1 MSQNITFY
9 SLPQEV
15 VLMVP
20 TGPAGRFNVPYANKR
35 IKVYKGVNNPV
46 LVNARDQDRKPVNLL
61 NKTLTLN
68 LLDRNGISVLRKPA
82 RDVNFTQGLAEIR
95 IDKEDLDAVENGLYK
110 ASVSV
115 TDINGNIIP
124 LYSGQ
129 DFTNRLEVEVIDG
142 EYSEPVPT
150 VESTADTLLMDGRYV
165 TGPFKGDKQDGDAS
179 GLHTVAFYL
188 TNFKGRLY
196 VEASL
201 DLSNSQG
208 WFPVALNNGQEYWTA
223 LESTGIE
230 AFNFVGNFY
239 WVRFLIKAD
248 ADNTGTV
255 DNIMY
260 RH

>member
-15 VLMVP
+15 VLVAS
-20 TGPAGRFNVPYANKR
+20 TGPAGRVNMPYANKR
-35 IKVYKGVNNPV
+35 IKVYRGVNNPV

-68 LLDRNGISVLRKPA
+68 LLDRDGTSVLRKPA
-82 RDVNFTQGLAEIR
+82 RDVNFAQGLAEVR
-95 IDKEDLDAVENGLYK
+95 IDKEDLDGVENGLYK

-115 TDINGNIIP
+115 VDVNGNIIP

-142 EYSEPVPT
+142 EYSETVPT
-150 VESTADTLLMDGRYV
+150 AEATPATLLPDGRYA
-165 TGPFKGDKQDGDAS
+165 TGAFAGDKQDGDIS

-188 TNFKGRLY
+188 TDFKGKLY

-201 DLSNSQG
+201 DLSNTQG
-208 WFPVALNNGQEYWTA
+208 WFPVVINNGQDYWSA
-223 LESTGIE
+223 DGITGIE

-239 WVRFLIKAD
+239 WVRFLTKPD
-248 ADNTGTV
+248 VDNTGTV